1 MNEFNIFLKKEQILN
16 QLVEHYNLKPINDR
30 LLTFIEDIL
39 IKLPDFSGQDI
50 DNDLIGTLYQQKIN
64 QEEKKVLGEFYTP
77 RDVVDYIL
85 NALDYTTSNNIE
97 NKKIIDISCGSGSFL
112 IQSARTLTNRL
123 LKKLNLNSWDSY
135 NLEELNRIINTIQK
149 NIYGID
155 INPIACILCQIN
167 IHFTLFPLYQRMSES
182 EIGFKAPIF
191 RIFCKN
197 AFSLIKEGMGLVKHD
212 NLFDFVVGN
221 PPYLFIRDIS
231 SEQRFIIENSNFI
244 TNKGQYDYYQIFIEL
259 GIKLLK
265 NQGKLGY
272 IVPDSILALSNR
284 LIIRKYIYNTTK
296 IKEIYYTGP
305 KFDDPVVS
313 NIILILEK
321 ENNNLERKKNAIRT
335 KLSDRLENQILQKIL
350 EKWDFKFLIHLNDI
364 DISIIEHLNNN
375 FPKLKDLNKKEGF
388 KISICR
394 GVELAKT
401 GEIIYC
407 NRCKMYFPVPKK
419 HLLCPKC
426 KSKLKRE
433 NLEKIIR
440 DEIPDD
446 KKEDFKSFLYSIN
459 RYQIKN
465 NKYIDVSKKGI
476 NYKDLNI
483 YKDRIIIRQL
493 SQNNLICATYDTNF
507 SLTSQSFYN
516 LKIHQSPIREFNHY
530 YILGLINSKLLSF
543 CFIKSFGSYKKL
555 FPRILIEKIKA
566 LPLKTPESPEE
577 RKIAIEIIEHVK
589 ELLELN
595 EKNQRKIGDIQDK
608 IDSLVFDLY
617 QISNDHR
624 EYILN
629 FMDKL

>member
-1 MNEFNIFLKKEQILN
+1 MLIIVYIYICSFNFL
-16 QLVEHYNLKPINDR
+16 
-30 LLTFIEDIL
+30 
-39 IKLPDFSGQDI
+39 
-50 DNDLIGTLYQQKIN
+50 
-64 QEEKKVLGEFYTP
+64 
-77 RDVVDYIL
+77 
-85 NALDYTTSNNIE
+85 
-97 NKKIIDISCGSGSFL
+97 
-112 IQSARTLTNRL
+112 
-123 LKKLNLNSWDSY
+123 
-135 NLEELNRIINTIQK
+135 
-149 NIYGID
+149 
-155 INPIACILCQIN
+155 N
-167 IHFTLFPLYQRMSES
+167 IHFTLFPIYQRIIES
-182 EIGFKAPIF
+182 EIGFKAPVF
-191 RIFCKN
+191 RIFLKN
-197 AFSLIKEGMGLVKHD
+197 ALSLIKKGVGLVKHD

-221 PPYLFIRDIS
+221 PPYLFIRDIPS
-231 SEQRFIIENSNFI
+231 DQRLIIENSAFK

-284 LIIRKYIYNTTK
+284 LIIRKFIYNTTK

-305 KFDDPVVS
+305 KFNDPVVS

-321 ENNNLERKKNAIRT
+321 ENNNLERKKNTIRT
-335 KLSDRLENQILQKIL
+335 KLSDLQENQILQEAL
-350 EKWDFKFLIHLNDI
+350 NKWDFKFLIHLNDI

-375 FPKLKDLNKKEGF
+375 FPKLKDLNKKIGF
-388 KISICR
+388 KLSVCR

-407 NRCKMYFPVPKK
+407 NRCEMYFPVPKK
-419 HLLCPKC
+419 HLLCPEC
-426 KSKLKRE
+426 KSKLKIE

-465 NKYIDVSKKGI
+465 NKYIDISKNGI

-530 YILGLINSKLLSF
+530 YVLALINSKLLSF
-543 CFIKSFGSYKKL
+543 YFIKSFGSYKKL
-555 FPRILIEKIKA
+555 FPRILIEKIKT
-566 LPLKTPESPEE
+566 LPLKIPESPEE
-577 RKIAIEIIEHVK
+577 RKIAIEIIEYVK
-589 ELLELN
+589 KLLELN
-595 EKNQRKIGDIQDK
+595 DKNQRIIGDTQDK

-624 EYILN
+624 EHISN
-629 FMDKL
+629 FMNKL